1 MAMFRCRPRPV
12 GPVRKKEPMKKFIA
26 VLMITILAAATAFAQ
41 DTATQRDKTR
51 KGAIIGG
58 IAGGVLGA
66 VLGKHGSHHSA
77 TRGVVVG
84 GVVGTAAGAVIGSMM
99 DKQERELRQING
111 VDLRR
116 TSQGE
121 LNVVVKNEVLFDTG
135 SASLRSSAQRSLR
148 EMASVFDRYG
158 NTTLYIQGHT
168 DSVGSA
174 SYNEGLSVRRADSV
188 ANYLE
193 TIGVR
198 GGRLETT
205 GYGESQPRASNATAS
220 GRQAN
225 RRVEIHIRANQA

>member
-1 MAMFRCRPRPV
+1 
-12 GPVRKKEPMKKFIA
+12 MKKIIA
-26 VLMITILAAATAFAQ
+26 VVMIGTFAAATAFA
-41 DTATQRDKTR
+41 DDVANTRDKTR
-51 KGAIIGG
+51 NGAIIGG
-58 IAGGVLGA
+58 LAGGVLGA
-66 VLGKHGSHHSA
+66 VLGKQGSHHNA

-84 GVVGTAAGAVIGSMM
+84 GVVGTAAGAIIGSMM

-111 VDLRR
+111 VDVQR

-148 EMASVFDRYG
+148 GMASVFDRYG

-174 SYNEGLSVRRADSV
+174 GSNERLSVRRADSV

-205 GYGESQPRASNATAS
+205 GYGESKPRSTNATAS

-225 RRVEIHIRANQA
+225 RRVEIHVKANQA